1 MWAIF
6 TKSKGLRCTGYL
18 AALQRY
24 NKKEP
29 RFMQTYLKTK
39 PGWMQLLLF
48 FGMAMGVF
56 LVFSLIGV
64 TLLSSMTGIHVL
76 DVKDLMKEPIHPRAL
91 SFIRGMLLIQFLG
104 LFVIPSLL
112 FAYFSDPKPGQY
124 LGFRAPGHVSY
135 WVLGIVALLVSLP
148 FVELAGILNQKMVIG
163 TEGQAWMKQ
172 MEEEAARQ
180 IQFMVREHTPEQLI
194 LNLIFIALFAGVGE
208 ELFFRGIL
216 QRLFIRIT
224 KSPWAGILLTALI
237 FSAFHMQFYGFIP
250 RFLLGALLGAIYW
263 YSGSIWPAILAH
275 FLYDALI
282 IVVLY
287 LNPEMVKDP
296 SATLTN
302 VSGISM
308 AALVSLALTVG
319 AVWLMKRNSRN
330 SYVKV
335 YHEDE
340 PTHEPLSF

>member
-1 MWAIF
+1 
-6 TKSKGLRCTGYL
+6 
-18 AALQRY
+18 
-24 NKKEP
+24 
-29 RFMQTYLKTK
+29 MQTYLKTK

-64 TLLSSMTGIHVL
+64 SLLSSMTGISVL
-76 DVKDLMKEPIHPRAL
+76 DIKDLMKEPIHPRAL
-91 SFIRGMLLIQFLG
+91 TFIRGMLLIQFLG

-112 FAYFSDPKPGQY
+112 FAYFSDPRPGNY
-124 LGFRAPGHVSY
+124 LGFRTPGHISY
-135 WVLGIVALLVSLP
+135 WILGIVALLVSLP
-148 FVELAGILNQKMVIG
+148 FVELAGVLNQKMIAG
-163 TEGQAWMKQ
+163 TAGQAWMKQ

-180 IQFMVREHTPEQLI
+180 IQFMVREHTPQQLL
-194 LNLIFIALFAGVGE
+194 LNLLFIAVFAGVGE

-224 KSPWAGILLTALI
+224 RSPWAGILLTALI
-237 FSAFHMQFYGFIP
+237 FSAFHMQFYGFLP

-287 LNPEMVKDP
+287 MNPEMVKDP
-296 SATLTN
+296 GATLTN
-302 VSGISM
+302 VSGLSF
-308 AALVSLALTVG
+308 AALGSLLLTIG
-319 AVWLMKRNSRN
+319 AVWLMKWHSRN
-330 SYVKV
+330 TYEQV
-335 YHEDE
+335 YKDDV
-340 PTHEPLSF
+340 PSQQPFSF